1 MHEKNSTFVKSIQ
14 NLTEVL
20 SLLKSI
26 RNLTEVLSSLKSIQ
40 NLTEVEETEKFMDA
54 EMCEFGKRS
63 F

>member
-1 MHEKNSTFVKSIQ
+1 MREKNSTFIKSIR

-26 RNLTEVLSSLKSIQ
+26 RNLTEVK
-40 NLTEVEETEKFMDA
+40 ETEKFMDA
-54 EMCEFGKRS
+54 DMHEFGERS

>member
-1 MHEKNSTFVKSIQ
+1 MREMNSTLVNSIQ

-26 RNLTEVLSSLKSIQ
+26 RNLTKVK
-40 NLTEVEETEKFMDA
+40 ETEKFMDA
-54 EMCEFGKRS
+54 DMRKFGKRS